1 MMETKKTKEQLRQ
14 DTIDALDLFIKNL
27 KEYLRKGTY
36 EIEYIDRDYITKEIE
51 GVTLNLLDQKLVIR
65 RHDAEILFTLKMD
78 AKDLLNQE
86 LLDDY
91 NRLSID
97 KDIRYYEEMLKKLK
111 VQKANLV
118 KAALQKK
125 GEDEVVS

>member
-1 MMETKKTKEQLRQ
+1 MATKKTNDQMRQ
-14 DTIDALDLFIKNL
+14 DTIDALELFIKNL

-51 GVTLNLLDQKLVIR
+51 GVTLNLLDQKIVIR

-78 AKDLLNQE
+78 VKDLLNQE

-91 NRLSID
+91 NRLTID
-97 KDIRYYEEMLKKLK
+97 RDIRYYEDKLMKLK
-111 VQKANLV
+111 AQKENLD
-118 KAALQKK
+118 KAAFQKT
-125 GEDEVVS
+125 DENEVGS